1 MSIISVIVIIIIIVV
16 VISTINRIHVTAA
29 DLIVIRHVQRFDNIL
44 LDLRH
49 HSQPVLRPVTR
60 SFLR

>member
-1 MSIISVIVIIIIIVV
+1 MSIIIVIIIIIIIV
-16 VISTINRIHVTAA
+16 VITTINRIHVTAA
-29 DLIVIRHVQRFDNIL
+29 DLVVVGHVQRFDNIL

-49 HSQPVLRPVTR
+49 HGQPVLRPVIR

>member
-1 MSIISVIVIIIIIVV
+1 MSIISVIVIIIV

-49 HSQPVLRPVTR
+49 HSQPVLCPVTR
-60 SFLR
+60 RLLR